1 MSKPKLEKD
10 KDGDLVFHDQMGN
23 KAKITDIQTYL
34 MFALQSRK
42 LPRVD
47 TSDPMQIAERID
59 DYFQRCLDMKLK
71 PTKTGLINSLGI
83 STSTWANWQNGRSGS
98 RAVQNL
104 VASANGVLEEMW
116 EQYMLNGKVN
126 PVAGIFIGNNQFGY
140 QQKTTMVVQN
150 NPLGELPDERE
161 IIENLPKRL
170 RDPSKVVIDE
180 KGEPQ

>member
-1 MSKPKLEKD
+1 MSKPKLERD

-71 PTKTGLINSLGI
+71 PTKTGLINSLGV
-83 STSTWANWQNGRSGS
+83 STSTWANWQNGKSGS
-98 RAVQNL
+98 RTIQLL
-104 VASANGVLEEMW
+104 VESANGILEEMW

-140 QQKTTMVVQN
+140 QQRTTMVVQN

>member
-1 MSKPKLEKD
+1 MSKPKLERD

-47 TSDPMQIAERID
+47 TSDPLQIAERID

-83 STSTWANWQNGRSGS
+83 SPTTWANWQNGRSGT

-140 QQKTTMVVQN
+140 QQRTTMVVQN

>member
-1 MSKPKLEKD
+1 MSKSRLERD
-10 KDGDLVFHDQMGN
+10 KDGDLVFHDQMGS
-23 KAKITDIQTYL
+23 KAKVNDIQTYL
-34 MFALQSRK
+34 KFALQSRS

-47 TSDPMQIAERID
+47 TSDPVQIAERID
-59 DYFQRCLDMKLK
+59 DYFNRCVKMKLK
-71 PTKTGLINSLGI
+71 PTKTGLINSLGVNK
-83 STSTWANWQNGRSGS
+83 TTWANWQNGSGGT
-98 RAVQNL
+98 RAIHNL
-104 VASANGVLEEMW
+104 VSAANGILEEMW

-140 QQKTTMVVQN
+140 QQRTTMVVQN